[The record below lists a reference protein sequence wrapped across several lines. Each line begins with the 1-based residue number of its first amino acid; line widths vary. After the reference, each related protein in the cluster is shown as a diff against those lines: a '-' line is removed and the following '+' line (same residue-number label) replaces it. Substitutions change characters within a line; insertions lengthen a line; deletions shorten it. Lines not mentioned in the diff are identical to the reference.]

1 MTTLFSFL
9 GALPLPF
16 VVVFSLELAAEVKV
30 DMYEIVV
37 VVLVVVVP
45 VVVVVVVV
53 VVETGILEVS
63 VPCCDE
69 IIVVVGVEVEVHI
82 DVDVD
87 VDVVVTFMR
96 RTVMPRRETRKRT
109 SKICIPI
116 WIRLHFKQLYSSS
129 NLDLYFK
136 KILKFI
142 FLFRLGLASILG
154 LAHTP

>member
-45 VVVVVVVV
+45 VVVVVVV
-53 VVETGILEVS
+53 EMGILEVS

-69 IIVVVGVEVEVHI
+69 IIVVIGVEVEVHI

-136 KILKFI
+136 KIFKFI
-142 FLFRLGLASILG
+142 FLF
-154 LAHTP
+154 